1 QLTAQFL
8 HANGCRVVGVDLDH
22 DRIRLALENG
32 MELGVNP
39 SEEDYIARVVAFT
52 GGLGADGVV
61 ITAATESNEVISEA
75 MHACRKKGRVVLVGD
90 VGLNLNRADFYA
102 KELDFFISCSYGPG
116 RYDPFYEEGGADY
129 PLPYV
134 RWTENRNMGAYLDLI
149 SSGKVT
155 LSNLCTE

>member
-1 QLTAQFL
+1 GAGIANHAEVIDVPVNLAHRIPGNVSYECAATVTLGAIAMQGTRRAAPTIGETFVVVGLGLLGQLTAQFL
-8 HANGCRVVGVDLDH
+8 HANGCRVVAVELDH
-22 DRIRLALENG
+22 DRMRLALENG

-90 VGLNLNRADFYA
+90 VGLNLNR
-102 KELDFFISCSYGPG
+102 
-116 RYDPFYEEGGADY
+116 
-129 PLPYV
+129 
-134 RWTENRNMGAYLDLI
+134 
-149 SSGKVT
+149 
-155 LSNLCTE
+155 